1 MDDGN
6 SGGGWQANMTRRIF
20 LAGASGAV
28 GQRLLPLLC
37 AAGHD
42 VTGTTRTP
50 AKVEALRSLGARP
63 AVVDA
68 LDAEALSRAVLATRP
83 EIVIHQLTDLPDA
96 LDPSKMDDAIVRN
109 ARLRDEGT
117 RNLAQAALA
126 AGARR
131 LVVQS
136 IVWSYA
142 PGPEPHGEDDPL
154 DLAATGERGITVRGA
169 AMLEQWAMHAPRLEA
184 VILRYGFFYG
194 PGTGFDAPHDLPALH
209 VDAAAHAAML
219 AIDRGLGFY
228 NIAEPGAYA
237 STERARR
244 ELGWSDSF
252 RC

>member
-1 MDDGN
+1 V
-6 SGGGWQANMTRRIF
+6 SRRIF
-20 LAGASGAV
+20 LAGASSAV
-28 GQRLLPLLC
+28 GGRLLPLLL

-50 AKVEALRSLGARP
+50 AKIEPLRTLGARP

-68 LDAEALSRAVLATRP
+68 FDADALSRAVVAARP

-117 RNLAQAALA
+117 RNLVRAALA

-131 LVVQS
+131 LVAQS
-136 IVWSYA
+136 IVWAYA

-154 DLAATGERGITVRGA
+154 DLAATGERGITVRGT
-169 AMLEQWAMHAPRLEA
+169 AMLEQRAMHAPPLEA

-194 PGTGFDAPHDLPALH
+194 PGTGFEAPHDLPPLH
-209 VDAAAHAAML
+209 VDAAAHAAAL
-219 AIDRGLGFY
+219 AVDRGLGLY
-228 NIAEPGAYA
+228 NIAERSAYA

-244 ELGWSDSF
+244 ELGWSDRF